1 MDEGERCSEKRAGG
15 PSVET
20 VPEGDN
26 RTRLVCPDCGYIE
39 YANPKIVAGAVCT
52 WEDRILL
59 CRRAIAPAKGLWTIP
74 AGYLELGETTAAG
87 AAREVMEEA
96 GARVTIGAL
105 LGLYEIAEISQVNV
119 VYHAPM
125 LSGAFAAGVESL
137 DVRLFA
143 WEDIPWREL
152 AFPSVRWFLER
163 FREGGA
169 PRVRVA
175 AALKGGDRRGAAGDD
190 GLTAP
195 PYTRAP

>member
-1 MDEGERCSEKRAGG
+1 MGENEPVVDRRGSG
-15 PSVET
+15 PSVKT

-39 YANPKIVAGAVCT
+39 YDNPKIVAGAVCT
-52 WEDRILL
+52 WQERILL
-59 CRRAIAPAKGLWTIP
+59 CRRAIPPSKGKWTIP

-96 GARVTIGAL
+96 GAEVAIGAL

-125 LSGAFAAGVESL
+125 RSADFAAGVESL
-137 DVRLFA
+137 EVRLFA
-143 WEDIPWREL
+143 WDDIPWGEL

-163 FREGGA
+163 YRAGSGPA
-169 PRVRVA
+169 VGISPPRR
-175 AALKGGDRRGAAGDD
+175 
-190 GLTAP
+190 
-195 PYTRAP
+195 